1 MPSLLCPNI
10 IFLPFILYIHFTLND
25 EKCQIILNEKIDKW
39 VGMVYCSISLN
50 LKWRNIKMLEELRQC
65 GVCPF
70 RCKVNRLEG
79 KIGRC
84 GCNDKIKIALASL
97 HYYEEPCISGNNGS
111 GTVFFSNC
119 NLNCLFCQNYKI
131 SQEGKG
137 REVSIEELADIFL
150 DQQKNGANNINL
162 VTPTM
167 YAYQIIEALKIA
179 KSKGLIIPVIYNT
192 NGYENVET
200 IKALKG
206 YIDVYLPDLK
216 YYSNEIAVKYSK
228 APNYFEIATKAILEM
243 INQVETPEFNE
254 NGLIKKG
261 VIIRHLVLPGHI
273 QNSKHILK
281 WLKENVNS
289 RAYVSVMAQY
299 FPTYK
304 AKEDKYLNRKLTNK
318 EYSEIEQY
326 LYLLDIENGYMQDLG
341 KHEEEYVPDF

>member
-1 MPSLLCPNI
+1 
-10 IFLPFILYIHFTLND
+10 
-25 EKCQIILNEKIDKW
+25 
-39 VGMVYCSISLN
+39 
-50 LKWRNIKMLEELRQC
+50 MLEELRQC
-65 GVCPF
+65 EVCPF

-79 KIGRC
+79 KIGKC

-97 HYYEEPCISGNNGS
+97 HYYEEPCISGKNGS

-131 SQEGKG
+131 SREGKG
-137 REVSIEELADIFL
+137 IEVFL

-243 INQVETPEFNE
+243 INQVGAPEFDE
-254 NGLIKKG
+254 NGLIKRG